1 VEAEAGK
8 TIGMLTDNYEGG
20 SEKNVRGEYVTRA
33 GEQTYESL
41 GWMNGHE
48 VIYII
53 PDGVVVKDVKVPRNG
68 L

>member
-1 VEAEAGK
+1 MKGEARK
-8 TIGMLTDNYEGG
+8 TFVANMLP
-20 SEKNVRGEYVTRA
+20 VA

-53 PDGVVVKDVKVPRNG
+53 PDGVVVKDVKYRETGYNADFAGSVLVG
-68 L
+68 